1 MDKNFLC
8 ITITSEDL
16 CYGFFAPYA
25 PYSVCKKKVLN
36 GYASVHAFSTLDLF
50 PEKNSSALKIL
61 FLSEAVLLIY

>member
-1 MDKNFLC
+1 MDINFLC

-16 CYGFFAPYA
+16 CYGFFA

-36 GYASVHAFSTLDLF
+36 GYASVHAFSTLGLF
-50 PEKNSSALKIL
+50 PEKNSSALKML